1 LSESVAGKIILFIIL
16 IPIYALLIWTLIDPR
31 ESLLFGK
38 RWMYNEEPELSD
50 EYLRFTKFVTV
61 FIIVILTI
69 FSIIV
74 FFKL

>member
-1 LSESVAGKIILFIIL
+1 LFIIL

-50 EYLRFTKFVTV
+50 DYLRFTKFVTV